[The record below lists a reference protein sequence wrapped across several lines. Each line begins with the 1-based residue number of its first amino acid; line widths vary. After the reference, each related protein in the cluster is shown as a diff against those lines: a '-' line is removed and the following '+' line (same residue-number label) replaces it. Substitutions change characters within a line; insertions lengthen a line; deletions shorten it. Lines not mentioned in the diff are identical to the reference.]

1 MMKIRTIGLLALAL
15 SVLTAAEPEGKM
27 LTIKERRII
36 TDAPGATSSAE
47 GFFSPRAKER
57 LLQLDRTTP
66 FALPKNAIP
75 SGTVDTITIVA
86 LRVDFAYEDPDDP
99 LTTGR
104 GTFDLR
110 SIEEF
115 IQQEGHGL
123 DPAPHNRA
131 YFEAH
136 LRSLAQY
143 WKVVSRGKL
152 QLMFEVW
159 PNTAD
164 SAYHLDSSMGY
175 YGSQS
180 PNYGLGAFFHDAVR
194 AAYAVDSANLHFRD
208 DGGRKKA
215 VMIFH
220 AGADRQTDLSFS
232 YTPTPSDLYTGFA
245 TFDSANWVALDHD
258 TIVEGVIMPE
268 TMTQDNRITV
278 LNAVMAHEFG
288 HQLGLVDLYNT
299 GSSPLIT
306 EVGDFALMDNN
317 GMNTAAF
324 FDVYGVGVFGTV
336 PIYASAWSRAFLG
349 FDEVVEY
356 REGTSLELAAV
367 KMQSDGVHIAKVPIS
382 ATEYYLLENR
392 RGDVDGEVDGLRQDS
407 TTDVI
412 LWPVKIDQVG
422 DSLKAVPEY
431 DLYLPGNSAGIAIW
445 HVDEG
450 AAALDYFPFD
460 NFPNNFEANT
470 LQWDYKRRFISIVEA
485 DGYVNFGGNYYAGYG
500 DPKDLYYAGNNTRF
514 ADGTN
519 PATIGN
525 DGGYTHIDISNVSPP
540 GMIMTFDLARG
551 RMASNYP
558 RRLGLPRDPGLS
570 PVAADLDGDG
580 DDEIVAVSGR
590 KILAMRA
597 DGRDFLD
604 TLDQWNDLD
613 TIYSA
618 LHVNTDVNGGLPVEF
633 STASMPVFADVPRDI
648 TTSPVVGTFHD
659 TTLVLVGTTH
669 SQVFAYRP
677 CDSCGGLPLDG
688 RAQQSWNTPQSNTG
702 QVIALVADDSL
713 IHAIDTGGFFQSYVW
728 RTGQRMGRWYFRER
742 PIGICRYNRGLG
754 ILIERPTLSVSV
766 LIMTGSN
773 YFTEVGDSLVIDSVV
788 IGETGFYP
796 PLAADVDLDGND
808 EVILLS
814 DEGHL
819 LAYRFL
825 PTAIE
830 PYLPLDIRTGDKA
843 WAGPVLGDFSETG
856 FVDVIVPGAG
866 RLYGYDR
873 NGLTALD
880 FPVVLDVARPDQ
892 VVMTAPIVSD
902 ITGDGHPD
910 LTMAALDS
918 LPHAREVQINYLDST
933 TSPDTIFVRS
943 KDTTYYYYNYFS
955 NLYVVSPGSQR
966 VEGFPV
972 PAGLHGVRPS
982 GENIVGGSVPVHLKT
997 GDDGLL
1003 ISVGADGWLN
1013 AWQCGWSDGGGL
1025 WPMAGRTA
1033 TGERWLPVSAVGP
1046 ETPLA
1051 EFLPE
1056 KRFFGYP
1063 NPATGNSATIHYYV
1077 NAPAHVTVTIYDAL
1091 GDRITEMSRDVSDGN
1106 REDEIT
1112 WNLNGIASGVYHCRI
1127 EAEALSGGQTT
1138 VLIKPIAVVK

>member
-1 MMKIRTIGLLALAL
+1 MQIRTIGLLALAL
-15 SVLTAAEPEGKM
+15 SVLMVAEPEGKM

-36 TDAPGATSSAE
+36 TDASGAASSGK
-47 GFFSPRAKER
+47 GFYSPRAKER
-57 LLQLDRTTP
+57 FLQLDRTAP

-75 SGTVDTITIVA
+75 SGTVDTITIIA
-86 LRVDFAYEDPDDP
+86 LRVAFAYENPDDP

-110 SIEEF
+110 SKEEF
-115 IQQEGHGL
+115 ILQEGQGL
-123 DPAPHNRA
+123 DPAPHNRD

-152 QLMFEVW
+152 QLVFEVW
-159 PNTAD
+159 PNQTD
-164 SAYHLDSSMGY
+164 SAYHLDSSMGH
-175 YGSQS
+175 YGSQP

-194 AAYAVDSANLHFRD
+194 SAYAADSANLHFRD
-208 DGGRKKA
+208 DSGRKKA

-232 YTPTPSDLYTGFA
+232 ATPTPSDLYTGFA

-258 TIVEGVIMPE
+258 TIVEGIIMPE

-336 PIYASAWSRAFLG
+336 PIFASAWSRAFLG

-367 KMQSDGVHIAKVPIS
+367 KMESDGVHIAKVPIS

-392 RGDVDGEVDGLRQDS
+392 RGDVDGQVDGLRQDS

-412 LWPVKIDQVG
+412 LWPVKIDQAG

-431 DLYLPGNSAGIAIW
+431 DLYLPGNAAGIAIW

-450 AAALDYFPFD
+450 VAALDYFPFD

-470 LQWDYKRRFISIVEA
+470 LQWDYKRRFISLVEA
-485 DGYVNFGGNYYAGYG
+485 DGYINFGGNYYAGYG
-500 DPKDLYYAGNNTRF
+500 NPKDLYYAGNNTRF

-540 GMIMTFDLARG
+540 GMIMTFDLTRE
-551 RMASNYP
+551 RMANNYP
-558 RRLGLPRDPGLS
+558 RRMGLPRDPGLS
-570 PVAADLDGDG
+570 PVAVDLDKDG
-580 DDEIVAVSGR
+580 NDEIVAVSGHR
-590 KILAMRA
+590 ILAVRA

-618 LHVNTDVNGGLPVEF
+618 LHVNTDVNGGVPAEF
-633 STASMPVFADVPRDI
+633 STASMPIFADVSSDI
-648 TTSPVVGTFHD
+648 STGVVVGVFND
-659 TTLVLVGTTH
+659 TTLVLVGTTNG
-669 SQVFAYRP
+669 QVFAYRP
-677 CDSCGGLPLDG
+677 CDFCGGSPLDG
-688 RAQQSWNTPQSNTG
+688 RAQQVWRMQVSAGP
-702 QVIALVADDSL
+702 VIALIADDSL
-713 IHAIDTGGFFQSYVW
+713 IHVIHSSGFFLSRNW
-728 RTGQRMGRWYFRER
+728 RTGQFVGFSIFDER
-742 PIGICRYNRGLG
+742 AVGICRYNRGLG
-754 ILIERPTLSVSV
+754 ILLERPTSSV
-766 LIMTGSN
+766 LVMTRN
-773 YFTEVGDSLVIDSVV
+773 NFFTPIKDSLVIDSVV
-788 IGETGFYP
+788 IDETGFYP
-796 PLAADVDLDGND
+796 PLAADIDRDGND

-814 DEGHL
+814 GDGHL
-819 LAYRFL
+819 LAYRFM

-830 PYLPLDIRTGDKA
+830 PYLPLDIRTGEKA
-843 WAGPVLGDFSETG
+843 CSGPALGDFSETG

-866 RLYGYDR
+866 RLFGYDR
-873 NGLTALD
+873 NGLNALD
-880 FPVVLDVARPDQ
+880 FPVVLDVGRPGQ
-892 VVMTAPIVSD
+892 IVMTAPIVSD
-902 ITGDGHPD
+902 VTGDGRPD
-910 LTMAALDS
+910 LTVAALDS
-918 LPHAREVQINYLDST
+918 MPHPRVVQINYLDST

-982 GENIVGGSVPVHLKT
+982 GENLLGGSVPVHLRT
-997 GDDGLL
+997 GAQGLL
-1003 ISVGADGWLN
+1003 VSIGADGWLN
-1013 AWQCGWSDGGGL
+1013 AWQCGWSDRGAL
-1025 WPMAGRTA
+1025 WPMADRTA
-1033 TGERWLPVSAVGP
+1033 AGGRWLPVSAVGP

-1077 NAPAHVTVTIYDAL
+1077 NSPAHVTVTIFDAL
-1091 GDRITEMSRDVSDGN
+1091 GDRITAMSQDVSDGN
-1106 REDEIT
+1106 REDEVT
-1112 WNLNGIASGVYHCRI
+1112 WNLNGVASGIYHCRI
-1127 EAEALSGGQTT
+1127 EAEALSGGQTA